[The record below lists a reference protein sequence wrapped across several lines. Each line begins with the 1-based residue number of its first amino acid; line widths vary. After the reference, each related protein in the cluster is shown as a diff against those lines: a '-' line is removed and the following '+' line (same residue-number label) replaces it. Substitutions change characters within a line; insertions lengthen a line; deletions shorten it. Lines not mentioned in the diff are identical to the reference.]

1 MVLICIQR
9 SSHVLEQKWKI
20 LNLRI
25 RYALIIFEI
34 LDTTALSQV
43 NIMQSTMASILRA
56 NTQS

>member
-1 MVLICIQR
+1 MVLIYIQR

-43 NIMQSTMASILRA
+43 NTMQSTMDFILRA